1 MPYGSGQRLG
11 ETIDPRLM
19 QADYSGFT
27 NAAAITGNA
36 LANIGQQIGGA
47 IKQYGDDEKTI
58 KKSAQMAKSI
68 RDAIPE
74 LAGMADN
81 ALAELSNPD
90 LSQRDRLAIAEGI
103 QDSLKIGVM
112 GLENNRSNAMMQ
124 LEAAKIAAAA
134 NAPKK
139 VSKTTIGLGDGSEMD
154 VLIDEFGNMTD
165 VLGNP
170 IGGQG
175 TQGAAAS
182 VQNALPQGQG
192 GNFPDGIPTAAD
204 TPMPGVGN
212 YPNYGSFDQAT
223 QGVAIDGAPEVL
235 PPRLGIRS
243 PKPTARFRTATKEEA
258 AQNNA
263 TAGQVDEVSG
273 RFYRQDPPSG
283 MEIKSDGEGGFTL
296 IQGSGAGQKA
306 QGATEARK
314 RIGEQGLGVV
324 LENLGSVYDQI
335 NKVSDSAIGAAA
347 QSQIAK
353 LLPATEI
360 GAIKDQIET
369 VNNNISFD
377 TVNQLRAS
385 STTGSAGGNITE
397 KEWPRFEG
405 RLGKIYV
412 GQNKDLFTKNVKS
425 IAYTM
430 YDAVNGTPEEV
441 DKLLD
446 ENKITQ
452 QDYNNYLS
460 ERSSLRMKF
469 GSVNSTNPI
478 EEAKSQKA
486 ASDTELDSIMEE
498 VNQIRE
504 RMGVQ

>member
-1 MPYGSGQRLG
+1 
-11 ETIDPRLM
+11 M

-27 NAAAITGNA
+27 NAAAVAGNTF
-36 LANIGQQIGGA
+36 ANLGQQIG
-47 IKQYGDDEKTI
+47 ETI
-58 KKSAQMAKSI
+58 KKRNENEKEIAGGIKMATAMKAAVPALGSMADEVI
-68 RDAIPE
+68 DNLSNANLSTNDKLLA
-74 LAGMADN
+74 LAGVKEAM
-81 ALAELSNPD
+81 
-90 LSQRDRLAIAEGI
+90 QM
-103 QDSLKIGVM
+103 SLLGNQ
-112 GLENNRSNAMMQ
+112 ERRANAMLQ
-124 LEAAKIAAAA
+124 LEAAKIQASMQPS
-134 NAPKK
+134 NK

-154 VLIDEFGNMTD
+154 VLIDDFGNMTD

-182 VQNALPQGQG
+182 VQAALPQGQG
-192 GNFPDGIPTAAD
+192 GMFPDNVASTGLPIGEAAEF
-204 TPMPGVGN
+204 TPGVSVDGS
-212 YPNYGSFDQAT
+212 PN
-223 QGVAIDGAPEVL
+223 VL
-235 PPRLGIRS
+235 PPKQPVANQPRYGVRS
-243 PKPTARFRTATKEEA
+243 PKPTAKFRSATKEEL

-306 QGATEARK
+306 QGAMDARK
-314 RIGEQGLGVV
+314 KIGEQGLGVV
-324 LENLGSVYDQI
+324 LENLGAVYDQI
-335 NKVSDSAIGAAA
+335 NKVSDSVIGAAA

-385 STTGSAGGNITE
+385 SATGSAGGNITE

-405 RLGKIYV
+405 RLGKMYV
-412 GQNKDLFTKNVKS
+412 GQNKDLFIKNVKS

-460 ERSSLRMKF
+460 ERSSLKMKF

-486 ASDTELDSIMEE
+486 TDNPFTLDQTLDKDIDNFL
-498 VNQIRE
+498 NQ
-504 RMGVQ
+504 